1 MRGKSMHRETE
12 ARHCS
17 KQTDQSKKEK
27 NDPATF
33 ELDPNYFAKLLLL
46 YFFGLR
52 FALTP
57 IDA

>member
-1 MRGKSMHRETE
+1 MHRETE

-33 ELDPNYFAKLLLL
+33 ELDPNYFVKLLLL